1 MRGDKKM
8 AVIKELIREE
18 NDGTIGFGD
27 YSLNEK
33 AKKDGFS
40 HDGDSYK
47 IKTFK
52 DITKLEKNEMFVYES
67 VPGTCVEHFNVKE
80 NEVTFDVSS
89 SDDAEITLGLEPET
103 EYEIIKDNI
112 PSGTMNTN
120 LGGKL
125 TFSVEINGEKEVS
138 IKVIKK

>member
-1 MRGDKKM
+1 M